1 MNKVFTAALLASAF
15 AAGTA
20 LAQSTSNTTT
30 TNNPTMGATNSATGS
45 GMTTGSGT
53 TTNSATGTSTSTGA
67 TASTTNNTSTTP
79 PAIATPDVDSQTQAA
94 PVPGANSFTESQARD
109 RLEAHGYTNVTGLRL
124 DDQQIWR
131 GKATKNGA
139 QVNVALDYQGNIVSQ

>member
-45 GMTTGSGT
+45 GMTTGSGAA
-53 TTNSATGTSTSTGA
+53 TNSATGASTGS
-67 TASTTNNTSTTP
+67 TASTTDNTSTTP
-79 PAIATPDVDSQTQAA
+79 PAIATPGVDSQTQAA

-109 RLEAHGYTNVTGLRL
+109 RLETHGYTNVTGLRL